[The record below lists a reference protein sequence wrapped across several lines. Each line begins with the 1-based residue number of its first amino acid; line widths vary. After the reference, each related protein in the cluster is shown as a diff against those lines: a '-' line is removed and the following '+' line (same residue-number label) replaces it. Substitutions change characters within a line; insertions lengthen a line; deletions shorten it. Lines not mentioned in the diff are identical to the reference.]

1 MGLRKLVE
9 NNRSYR
15 RFDAA
20 RAVDAAALEELVAL
34 ARCTPS
40 AANRQPL
47 KYVLSS
53 AGDMNARI
61 FDTLA
66 WAAYLAEWPGPEPSE
81 RPGAY
86 IVILLDTTIA
96 KAADI
101 DVGIAAQTILLGAV
115 EEGLGGCMCANIRR
129 EALAQILGLPDHLA
143 VALVIALGWPV
154 EKVALEDCPA
164 GGSIRY
170 YRDAGRTHHVPKRTL
185 AELIHA
191 RYG

>member
-1 MGLRKLVE
+1 V
-9 NNRSYR
+9 
-15 RFDAA
+15 
-20 RAVDAAALEELVAL
+20 LEELMAL

-81 RPGAY
+81 RPG
-86 IVILLDTTIA
+86 
-96 KAADI
+96 
-101 DVGIAAQTILLGAV
+101 
-115 EEGLGGCMCANIRR
+115 GCMCANIGR
-129 EALAQILGLPDHLA
+129 
-143 VALVIALGWPV
+143 VVLVIALGWPV

-170 YRDAGRTHHVPKRTL
+170 YQDAGRTHHVPKRTL